1 MLKPNSKFK
10 IQIHKFRHNLTV
22 FAIIISFK
30 FKGQKWKNLQKNKGK
45 N

>member
-22 FAIIISFK
+22 FTIIISFK
-30 FKGQKWKNLQKNKGK
+30 FKGQKWDNLQRSKGES
-45 N
+45 